1 MQPFLK
7 GQEDRQ
13 VAGDRDGDRKVDQQV
28 RDLYLGPPHLYQAD
42 HPGPVRR
49 QLCKLSTWGSRAA
62 RPVQWVG
69 TASGRSPLSS

>member
-1 MQPFLK
+1 LYS

-62 RPVQWVG
+62 RDTPKSLKV
-69 TASGRSPLSS
+69 